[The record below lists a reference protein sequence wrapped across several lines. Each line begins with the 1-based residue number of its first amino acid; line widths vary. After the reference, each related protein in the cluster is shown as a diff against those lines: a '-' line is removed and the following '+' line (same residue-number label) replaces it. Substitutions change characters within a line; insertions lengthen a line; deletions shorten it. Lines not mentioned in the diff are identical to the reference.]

1 MNNASVYVGT
11 YNKYNNGSIKGA
23 WVDLTKFSDHDS
35 FIDHCKQLHNDETDP
50 EFMYQDFENFPK
62 EFYSESSIDPDLW
75 DFLNLDDG
83 DKELLNAYHEA
94 GFEGDIE
101 DARDAFAGQF
111 DDDYSFAWDML
122 ENSGDLSLIP
132 DHLQAYFDV
141 EKFARDLMFDYSEA
155 NGYYFTNY

>member
-1 MNNASVYVGT
+1 MDNASVHVGT

-35 FIDHCKQLHNDETDP
+35 FIDHCKELHSDEIDP

-62 EFYSESSIDPDLW
+62 EFYSESSIDPELW
-75 DFLNLDDG
+75 DFLNLDDD

-94 GFEGDIE
+94 GFDGDIE

-132 DHLQAYFDV
+132 DHLQCYFDI